1 MLVRST
7 GDYKI
12 IIEPIA
18 YLNYDG
24 QQFAMTATEAAL
36 YDQVVSGDLRYWMGS
51 LTHQNLP
58 LAIFLEEADL
68 GYPAWSGS
76 TTSKVSNEQ
85 IISSLGIG
93 IVRFNDEVEEPEV
106 DEFDYEYR
114 VDTDVITSVEVSGG
128 QSDPDNPVTVQFVIE
143 GSTYTV
149 SNVYSGRRQPAGLG
163 EVAHSR

>member
-1 MLVRST
+1 MDFDTMVN

-36 YDQVVSGDLRYWMGS
+36 YDQVVSGNLRYWMGS

-106 DEFDYEYR
+106 DEFDY
-114 VDTDVITSVEVSGG
+114 
-128 QSDPDNPVTVQFVIE
+128 
-143 GSTYTV
+143 
-149 SNVYSGRRQPAGLG
+149 
-163 EVAHSR
+163 

>member
-1 MLVRST
+1 MDFDTLIC

-12 IIEPIA
+12 VIEPIA
-18 YLNYDG
+18 YLVYGGANY
-24 QQFAMTATEAAL
+24 AMTATEAAL
-36 YDQVVSGDLRYWMGS
+36 YDKTVDGDLRYWMGS

-76 TTSKVSNEQ
+76 TTSKVSNDQ

-93 IVRFNDEVEEPEV
+93 IVRFNDELEPPEI

-114 VDTDVITSVEVSGG
+114 VT
-128 QSDPDNPVTVQFVIE
+128 QM
-143 GSTYTV
+143 
-149 SNVYSGRRQPAGLG
+149 
-163 EVAHSR
+163 

>member
-1 MLVRST
+1 
-7 GDYKI
+7 
-12 IIEPIA
+12 
-18 YLNYDG
+18 
-24 QQFAMTATEAAL
+24 MTATEAAL

-128 QSDPDNPVTVQFVIE
+128 QSDPDNPAVCNRRQHLYRQQCVL
-143 GSTYTV
+143 
-149 SNVYSGRRQPAGLG
+149 SGRRQPAGLG
-163 EVAHSR
+163 KMAYPR